1 LGGKCKVSQTTIL
14 EIMGYGASNK
24 IMEGIVPLDA
34 FQDLTPGLAVAIAA
48 EIYAAFL
55 LRSL

>member
-1 LGGKCKVSQTTIL
+1 
-14 EIMGYGASNK
+14 MGYGASNK